1 MLKQSVYILYLK
13 IKGVCIAGRVG
24 FEPTFNGLR
33 NRYFAIKLRR

>member
-24 FEPTFNGLR
+24 FEPTFIGFGDR
-33 NRYFAIKLRR
+33 GSSS